1 MEVARMRITQAW
13 GRVTVA
19 AAMAFGLA
27 VAMSEGVA
35 AQPAA
40 PAAVHAFR
48 LSDIKHVWV
57 IELENQ
63 GYTQSFGHPAADPY
77 LARTLRS
84 EGALLTNYFAIG
96 HNSAA
101 NYIAQI
107 SGQAPNVLSQIDC
120 PVWVPLPDVTVSPY
134 HQILGPEGG
143 CVFPDSAQTLG
154 NQLSNVKLTW
164 KAYLEDMGN
173 DPARDR
179 TVSTAQ
185 GPACGHPGTFG
196 IDHTQNAEKTDQFS
210 ARHDGFMNFR
220 SVTANGAY
228 CAAHVLSLRPLATDL
243 SAAARTPAFSWI
255 SPNMCD
261 DGHDAPCATGAPGGL
276 TQTDKFLA
284 RWVPAIM
291 ASPAYRAG
299 GLILIT
305 FDEGNTNA
313 ACCGES
319 SGLSSSHPNTPL
331 PGLGGPGGGDVG
343 MVALSP
349 FIKPGTVS
357 KVAYNHYSMLRTVE
371 DIFGLT
377 HLGDAAMAA
386 VKSFGLDVF
395 TQ

>member
-1 MEVARMRITQAW
+1 MRITSAW
-13 GRVTVA
+13 GRVAVA
-19 AAMAFGLA
+19 AAMAFGMA
-27 VAMSEGVA
+27 VAVAQGVA

-40 PAAVHAFR
+40 PGTPRQAFQ
-48 LSDIKHVWV
+48 LSQIKHVWV
-57 IELENQ
+57 IELENK
-63 GYTQSFGHPAADPY
+63 GFSQSFGNPSADPY

-107 SGQAPNVLSQIDC
+107 SGQAPNLLTQTDC
-120 PVWVPLPDVTVSPY
+120 LAWIPLPDITWPPY

-143 CVFPDSAQTLG
+143 CVFPDSAQTVG
-154 NQLSNVKLTW
+154 NQLSAARLSW

-179 TVSTAQ
+179 TVATAQ
-185 GPACGHPGTFG
+185 GPACGHPATGR
-196 IDHTQNAEKTDQFS
+196 IDGTQNAEKADQFS
-210 ARHDGFMNFR
+210 ARHQGFMYFR
-220 SVTANGAY
+220 SVTGNAAY
-228 CAAHVLSLRPLATDL
+228 CAAHVLSLRPLAGDL

-255 SPNMCD
+255 SPNMCN
-261 DGHDAPCATGAPGGL
+261 DGHDAPCVTGAKGGL
-276 TQTDKFLA
+276 PQIDTFLA

-305 FDEGNTNA
+305 FDEGNTDA

-319 SGLSSSHPNTPL
+319 SGFSSSHPNTL
-331 PGLGGPGGGDVG
+331 SPGLGGPGGGDVG

-357 KVAYNHYSMLRTVE
+357 TVSYNHYSMLRTVE

-386 VKSFGLDVF
+386 VKSFGPDVF
-395 TQ
+395 TQPGG